1 MGFAEIMASDSLY
14 LQAEAQRAEYHTP
27 SSRDSPEKVYA
38 TDEYSESP
46 PRKSPSPESMK
57 RFKAELEAEIEAL
70 SSHSSDPEE
79 PEIFDPEGKT
89 TKEVVAWV
97 KEYKRANRLQ
107 MALPVERRRTGLAG
121 TMRV

>member
-1 MGFAEIMASDSLY
+1 MGFAEIIASDSLY
-14 LQAEAQRAEYHTP
+14 LQAEALRAGYHTP

-38 TDEYSESP
+38 TDVHSESP

-70 SSHSSDPEE
+70 RSHSSYPEE

-97 KEYKRANRLQ
+97 KEYERANRLQ